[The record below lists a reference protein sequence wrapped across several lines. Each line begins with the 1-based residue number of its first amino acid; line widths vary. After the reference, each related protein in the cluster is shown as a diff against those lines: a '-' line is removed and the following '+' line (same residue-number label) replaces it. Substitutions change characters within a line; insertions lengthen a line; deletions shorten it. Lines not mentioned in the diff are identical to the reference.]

1 MKKIIISSLLV
12 LLGCSGSPAPKDT
25 VFDFVDAV
33 LKSDSLRVAK
43 NLDIDTYIK
52 NLMMS
57 MSSAD
62 SAKVLQDY
70 RIKTIQ
76 SLVGDGD
83 VRQRWSHSQIIVN
96 DEFVKDS
103 KAEVEVT
110 FGDKASGHYVYTK
123 MQLQKQPDKTWK
135 ITYFR

>member
-12 LLGCSGSPAPKDT
+12 FLACSSSPAPKDT
-25 VFDFVDAV
+25 VFDFIDAV
-33 LKSDSLRVAK
+33 LNSDSMRVVK
-43 NLDIDTYIK
+43 DLDLDAYIK
-52 NLMMS
+52 NMMMS

-62 SAKVLQDY
+62 SAKVLEDY
-70 RIKTIQ
+70 RVKTIQ
-76 SLVGDGD
+76 SLLGDGD
-83 VRQRWSHSQIIVN
+83 VRQRWSHAQIIVN
-96 DEFVKDS
+96 DEFVKDG

-135 ITYFR
+135 ITFFR